1 MLNVWH
7 YSSCIIPHSQSST
20 LTQARYL
27 INLSFQTL
35 IKCTKLTED
44 TTLYRVDTLIWMRQC
59 KLILTK
65 KTTRITLAN
74 EVHLMRDGT
83 LTVFNYAIQG
93 RPHMPP
99 GNWTYVPQALSP
111 HTSQSELRNKSS
123 YSNEKLVHHN
133 QSSSRSLQLEKARVQ
148 QPRPSTGRRG
158 RKGM

>member
-1 MLNVWH
+1 
-7 YSSCIIPHSQSST
+7 
-20 LTQARYL
+20 
-27 INLSFQTL
+27 
-35 IKCTKLTED
+35 
-44 TTLYRVDTLIWMRQC
+44 MRQC

-99 GNWTYVPQALSP
+99 GNWTHVPQLLSP
-111 HTSQSELRNKSS
+111 HASPPELRNTSS
-123 YSNEKLVHHN
+123 YSTEKPARHN
-133 QSSSRSLQLEKARVQ
+133 QGGSRSVQLEKARTQ

-158 RKGM
+158 RKGMQEVPGGPEVGALCFYCRGHVFDSWSELRFCTPWGEAKNKN